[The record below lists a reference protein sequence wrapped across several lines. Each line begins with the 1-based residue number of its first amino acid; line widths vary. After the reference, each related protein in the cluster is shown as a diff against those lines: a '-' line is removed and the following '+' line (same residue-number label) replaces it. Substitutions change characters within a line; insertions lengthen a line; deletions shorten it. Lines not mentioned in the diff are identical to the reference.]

1 MPSIGRNEPCP
12 CGSGK
17 KYKQCHAPIDA
28 EIATA
33 QRKLKQAPDT
43 LLPKLMD
50 ALDRFSTELPAALN
64 RFWNNAYSVLDIKEL
79 DEHESRGSERFLT
92 WFAFDAQNEQGQ
104 TAVQLLAADPEG
116 LELTEAEAQVLAGW
130 GQVRLQPYTV
140 VEVRKGFGLMVR
152 PLFGET
158 LIELEDHAAAKRI
171 EAGEVLITHLVP
183 AADRHYIAGAA
194 AQLTADT
201 IDQLHQFAEIHLA
214 DLQRTQPDATYTDLI
229 HERSHIF
236 NHFVMALPKEE
247 QEAGRLDELVAMTR
261 AALNVTAEQIGLSKP
276 EEERSLLVPTID
288 EDAEIVSASAADVQ
302 DEPVLS
308 AVGEAEYYDG
318 RDD

>member
-17 KYKQCHAPIDA
+17 KYKQCHGPIDA
-28 EIATA
+28 EIAAA

-50 ALDRFSTELPAALN
+50 ALDRFSAELPAALS
-64 RFWNNAYSVLDIKEL
+64 RFWNDAYSVLDIKEL

-92 WFAFDAQNEQGQ
+92 WFAFDVQDEQGL
-104 TAVQLLAADPEG
+104 TPVQRLAADPEG
-116 LELTEAEAQVLAGW
+116 LELTDAEAQVLAGW
-130 GQVRLQPYTV
+130 GGVRLQPYTV
-140 VEVRKGFGLMVR
+140 VGVRKGYGLQVQ

-158 LIELEDHAAAKRI
+158 QIELEDHAAAKRI
-171 EAGEVLITHLVP
+171 EIGEVLITHLIP
-183 AADRHYIAGAA
+183 AADAHYIAGAA
-194 AQLTADT
+194 AQLTPDT
-201 IDQLHQFAEIHLA
+201 IAQLQEFTKVHLT
-214 DLQRTQPDATYTDLI
+214 DLRRTQPDATYADLI
-229 HERSHIF
+229 GARSHIF

-261 AALNVTAEQIGLSKP
+261 AALNVTAEQIGLAKP
-276 EEERSLLVPTID
+276 EEERSLLVPTSD
-288 EDAEIVSASAADVQ
+288 DDVELDAAAAEDAS
-302 DEPVLS
+302 DEPALS
-308 AVGEAEYYDG
+308 AVAEPYDG